1 MHYLYKHSLVCGDR
15 WRRPSGNPSHS
26 PAIVMHWGDSLAD
39 AIGTQVLTGSEEN
52 RGWLFCFVRLEHC
65 ESALCR
71 WDECDEFTA
80 LMSLFSCHQRLG
92 VTYVTHCFRS
102 CSDRP
107 RVRGI
112 VFILDSV
119 PAIWYEG
126 LGCLPS
132 YQIAKAS
139 PLKRIG
145 LHANV
150 TSLSTTPTS
159 APQSRGIWPHLD

>member
-39 AIGTQVLTGSEEN
+39 VIGTQVLTGSEEN
-52 RGWLFCFVRLEHC
+52 RGWLFLFCSTR
-65 ESALCR
+65 ALWER
-71 WDECDEFTA
+71 
-80 LMSLFSCHQRLG
+80 LMSLRWVWWVHG
-92 VTYVTHCFRS
+92 VDVALLLSSEARCYCFRS

-150 TSLSTTPTS
+150 TSLSTNPTS